1 MNCKNCAHKKNP
13 DGGYCYMWKDQPEN
27 CHYFKTNKN
36 KPSKEYENTA
46 ADDYLDYLHDQ
57 W

>member
-1 MNCKNCAHKKNP
+1 MNCKKCKFKEDK
-13 DGGYCYMWKDQPEN
+13 DGGYCYMWKDKPKD
-27 CHYFKTNKN
+27 CHYHKAK
-36 KPSKEYENTA
+36 KEPEYENTA